1 MGCHFLFQEIFL
13 TQGSNPGLLN
23 CRQTLPSEPPGDPT
37 AREEPIKS
45 SNMAEYIEKG
55 EHKRDR
61 PGPLEFGGTG
71 PRLLSVSTAS

>member
-1 MGCHFLFQEIFL
+1 MHLWVSGEKRTQREQETI
-13 TQGSNPGLLN
+13 
-23 CRQTLPSEPPGDPT
+23 LPALP
-37 AREEPIKS
+37 REEPIKS